1 MSGQYYYYDDFRY
14 DRLSLVMAGML
25 AVPELI
31 AGVVMS
37 RNVGILTAEGADLYE
52 KLMVITQG
60 ILEANGT
67 AVTVV

>member
-1 MSGQYYYYDDFRY
+1 
-14 DRLSLVMAGML
+14 MAGML